1 MTPAADRS
9 VLHTDP
15 EPQFALVSSAA
26 PDGADTDAE
35 GPVAPPSFTPP
46 LVGRAVG
53 SPRAKVAGPGLEG
66 ALFVTALGVIGV
78 LVACSV
84 LPDALAPY
92 RATDMQTEAILL
104 APQWHHPLGT
114 DQFGRDVLSLIVY
127 GARQSL
133 VLAFFAT
140 IVACSVGA
148 FLGLSAGYAGGPLD
162 MAVMRVVDAWMAI
175 PSMLLAIAVCTALG
189 SSVSTMVLAVSTSL
203 APRYAR
209 VLRAQAISVRSRGFV
224 EAARASGASHA
235 AILRG
240 HILPHCVG
248 PILVIATIGAGWAI
262 IIGSSLSF
270 LGFGVSDDH
279 PDWAYLIAQG
289 RGYVT
294 VAWWTVTF
302 PGLAIA
308 AFVVAT
314 NLLGDA
320 LRRRLD
326 PRSTGR

>member
-1 MTPAADRS
+1 MTSTADRS
-9 VLHTDP
+9 ALQNDP
-15 EPQFALVSSAA
+15 TPPFALVSNLA
-26 PDGADTDAE
+26 PDGSEFDPE
-35 GPVAPPSFTPP
+35 EPVASLSLVPPIAAHTGPTLGGRRLPSGL
-46 LVGRAVG
+46 LVA
-53 SPRAKVAGPGLEG
+53 
-66 ALFVTALGVIGV
+66 ALVVIGV

-84 LPDALAPY
+84 IPDVLAPY
-92 RATDMQTEAILL
+92 RGTEMLSQAALQ
-104 APQWHHPLGT
+104 APQWHHLFGT
-114 DQFGRDVLSLIVY
+114 DQFGRDVLSLVIH

-133 VLAFFAT
+133 ALAFFAT
-140 IVACSVGA
+140 IVACGAGA
-148 FLGLSAGYAGGPLD
+148 FVGLAAGYAGGVLD
-162 MAVMRVVDAWMAI
+162 MIVMRVVDAWMAI

-189 SSVSTMVLAVSTSL
+189 PSLSTTILAVSTSL

-209 VLRAQAISVRSRGFV
+209 ILRAQAMAVRSRGFV
-224 EAARASGASHA
+224 EASRASGASHA

-248 PILVIATIGAGWAI
+248 PILVIATLGAGWAI

-289 RGYVT
+289 RGYLT

-326 PRSTGR
+326 PRSANR